1 MRSAQDTTRRKLG
14 LLALALLVFALAAGD
29 RYSSVIE
36 AGVRQTIP
44 SRAATARRTAV
55 ILSDQ
60 RFVVWAVSR
69 NARTLAS
76 EPSRI
81 YDAEQCF
88 PAPRSLS
95 LGEPVL
101 TMGFLGI
108 PAEAIGGDPVITYNV
123 VMLLMSLLAAVAMYW
138 LIVDW
143 TGVAAAGVV
152 AGLLYAFHGL
162 AIHDPVH
169 PYSSDTTWMVVALL
183 FSRRLFAEG
192 HWRDAVALSASVSMQ
207 LATSFYPF
215 VAAGLI
221 GIVFLP
227 WLCMRYRLEHVR
239 PAQLAL
245 AAAIALGAGA
255 VVFGPYLQG
264 HGEGVLAARTAQWFR
279 PWADYGPSGPAF
291 FGWVPAALVVAGL
304 AVPAR
309 LSLARLAADPRPALV
324 VAGLL
329 VAAVAAGSSGT
340 LGLDV
345 YALLAAWAPGFD
357 TVRIP
362 WKISIGVHL
371 VSSLIAGIGVAGL
384 LALWR
389 WPGREL
395 AGGLVVVATLAAL
408 LFGPGRADPIARHIR
423 PDEESLVFFEEL
435 AARGNDGP
443 LFETPIPTAA
453 EGFAWPATAAEL
465 LLSAYHHRP
474 TSACYPSH
482 PPAHA
487 ADFERI
493 ETQLPA
499 PNAIAELGRLG
510 FTTILVHH
518 PNPPKRRERPV
529 RSERGRAFQRLAE
542 RPNAPIRLVHENR
555 QGSAY
560 EIIR

>member
-1 MRSAQDTTRRKLG
+1 MKSAQDTARRKLFW
-14 LLALALLVFALAAGD
+14 LALAVFVFAIAAGD
-29 RYSSVIE
+29 RYSAVME
-36 AGVRQTIP
+36 AGVREAIP
-44 SRAATARRTAV
+44 SRPASTRMTPIIV
-55 ILSDQ
+55 SDQ

-69 NARTLAS
+69 NARTLAR

-101 TMGFLGI
+101 AMGLLGI

-123 VMLLMSLLAAVAMYW
+123 VMLLMSLLAALAMYW
-138 LIVDW
+138 LIAEW
-143 TGVAAAGVV
+143 TGVAAAGLV

-162 AIHDPVH
+162 AIHDAVH
-169 PYSSDTTWMVVALL
+169 PYSSDTTWMVAALL

-192 HWRDAVALSASVSMQ
+192 RWRDAAGLSASASMQ

-215 VAAGLI
+215 VASGLI
-221 GIVFLP
+221 GIVFLA
-227 WLCMRYRLEHVR
+227 WLGFRYRLEHVR
-239 PAQLAL
+239 PSQLAFV
-245 AAAIALGAGA
+245 AIVVLGTGT

-279 PWADYGPSGPAF
+279 PWSDYGPDGPAF
-291 FGWVPAALVVAGL
+291 FGWVPTALVVAGL

-309 LSLARLAADPRPALV
+309 LSIARLGGDPRPALV

-329 VAAVAAGSSGT
+329 VAAVAAGTFGT
-340 LGLDV
+340 LGVDV
-345 YALLAAWAPGFD
+345 YALLAGWAPGFD

-395 AGGLVVVATLAAL
+395 VGGLVVVATLAAL
-408 LFGPGRADPIARHIR
+408 VWGPGRANPIARHIR
-423 PDEESLVFFEEL
+423 PNEESLVFFEEL

-443 LFETPIPTAA
+443 LFETPIPSAA
-453 EGFAWPATAAEL
+453 QGFAWPATAAQL
-465 LLSAYHHRP
+465 LLSAYHERP

-493 ETQLPA
+493 EPLLPDL
-499 PNAIAELGRLG
+499 NAITELGKLG

-518 PNPPKRRERPV
+518 PIPPKRREHPV
-529 RSERGRAFQRLAE
+529 RSARGRAFQRLAE
-542 RPNAPIRLVHENR
+542 RPNPPIRLVYEDR
-555 QGSAY
+555 RGSAY
-560 EIIR
+560 EIVR